1 MYNLCGRYFT
11 CFVRRG
17 GIYETNL
24 CSSKAMKFGLFGTID
39 SFHNLGRMS
48 MQANNEF
55 GGVRVSLLIKPYNNE
70 KV

>member
-1 MYNLCGRYFT
+1 
-11 CFVRRG
+11 
-17 GIYETNL
+17 
-24 CSSKAMKFGLFGTID
+24 MKFGLFGTID